1 MWHFFP
7 WRHGVCFQK
16 GLRTS
21 RVLHDMSSLRV
32 HVVPMVCCQ
41 KVTQSVHD
49 VLAKF
54 LTYLTGLYLYTSQRV
69 FSVGLTQIFEGVW
82 LDCPEHNIRQIQN
95 LSGTSVQAQFRAPR
109 PRGSFQSVASR
120 VWKGSICWR
129 QEFAEPS
136 SGLTSWDCPETPFAR
151 WRGHCQHGFVVK
163 QFTIKITRNS
173 QFRSWFSTLR
183 ILSYIRRCLW
193 GLNHVRPLFKVS
205 QFQTPELK
213 MPHVTNH

>member
-1 MWHFFP
+1 MLARKSYAALATRGYTRYWDAVLVCGSVRSETWSGGSTLTVPLRCKPAVAVVRRIGFSFSYEPSAAQMWHFFP

-32 HVVPMVCCQ
+32 HATHEVVPMVCCQ
-41 KVTQSVHD
+41 KVTRSVHD

-109 PRGSFQSVASR
+109 QRGSFQSVASR

-136 SGLTSWDCPETPFAR
+136 SG
-151 WRGHCQHGFVVK
+151 
-163 QFTIKITRNS
+163 
-173 QFRSWFSTLR
+173 
-183 ILSYIRRCLW
+183 
-193 GLNHVRPLFKVS
+193 
-205 QFQTPELK
+205 
-213 MPHVTNH
+213 PH